1 MTGGRPRFKLLDW
14 LPETKH
20 LASRTLAQCPG
31 ACLREDD
38 ELSLASIDSVLHIPR
53 NTITLR
59 INELPPD
66 HPLMVMCHSG
76 VRSTQV
82 QAWLA
87 ENSSENAINLVGGIS
102 AWSEKID
109 QSFHNISFWFNAI

>member
-1 MTGGRPRFKLLDW
+1 MILLLDLLGCQYTEQIIW
-14 LPETKH
+14 LPLIIH
-20 LASRTLAQCPG
+20 
-31 ACLREDD
+31 
-38 ELSLASIDSVLHIPR
+38 VNLHIPR